1 MGESPEAIHVV
12 NQLRLA
18 GEIDRIGDRSARI
31 LEQAANRI
39 LRDLSVTQGP
49 ASRLALQ
56 AQLAQIDAIFQ
67 AAGADAYQR
76 FVEDVLKKQQAWTG
90 RSEKEVQANLESAVD
105 QGLMAQST
113 AQAGPAAGQALGS
126 LYRGQ
131 QAILSEQALRVA
143 STMPALELAVVGSQK
158 QPYSLQKEF
167 ANAFLQPDGKSTA
180 QAFQA
185 QVDRLQ
191 ETFERSVRQAVVT
204 GQTTQA
210 LVRDLKGDG
219 QAITGS
225 MRAPIEQIR
234 SVARTGAQSVANAIQ
249 DSQLQENPAVEFVEF
264 VATLDSRT
272 SPVCRA
278 TDGNVYKKGSHPV
291 PPLHFRCRSTITAF
305 IPGREEGS
313 RSMTMLV
320 EDENGR
326 VKSYGAYSPAI
337 KGRLSERQE
346 ALLRKNQSGKPP
358 SYEEWLRA
366 QPAAAQDG
374 ILGRRNGA
382 KFRANDGR
390 LTTTTTPGVKRQ
402 LGAMPKPL
410 TAAQIKP
417 KKKPKLSTADLAS
430 PLRQDPPKT
439 PPAPAGSGGGAVV
452 ATPKTPKKPI
462 PAKPKT
468 KPAPKP
474 KSSQTTTA
482 ASAKP
487 AVPAKAAA
495 GVKTPKTPAKT
506 TTTAAKLD
514 VAAIEKQITGKQQTL
529 AFLKKQQAKA
539 SSPVAVKTQQQ
550 GIDKIQ
556 KEIDGLKAKLPA
568 GSPLKATA
576 MTPLQANQAIK
587 AHSKTLLVAKPGSPE
602 FVSALEGVKEAK
614 AVLAQLPSLT
624 QAKPAIPATPKITKN
639 PNLKKRQKGAKPS
652 GVKSENKK
660 ITASGDLST
669 VDVYN
674 EPEPSELGWNG
685 DQMVAFQN
693 DFGYW
698 SDTGY
703 SRIRGAQLIK
713 NKAKP
718 RKGTPDWKAM
728 DDVKFGY
735 SESEQREFLQSA
747 DNLEDFIS
755 RAPKYNGQVHRGIL
769 LPDDAAYDSFMK
781 DLAGSKR
788 VSTLES
794 WSENTGTAYD
804 FATGKN
810 QAGGGSDR
818 GIEIV
823 MHVENRHG
831 APVAGYSTMG
841 TEEEVLMP
849 SRVRYKVLKKEV
861 YTEDNS
867 DLDFNSKGGKRKRVE
882 IYVEQIEN

>member
-18 GEIDRIGDRSARI
+18 AETDRIGDRSARI

-249 DSQLQENPAVEFVEF
+249 DSQLQENSAVEFVEF

-374 ILGRRNGA
+374 ILGRRNGE

-417 KKKPKLSTADLAS
+417 KKKPKLSKADLAN

-462 PAKPKT
+462 PAKPKA
-468 KPAPKP
+468 KPAAKP

-495 GVKTPKTPAKT
+495 GGNAPEVTTPKTPAPTPAVVERQAAQKKANAV
-506 TTTAAKLD
+506 AAKAKQELELGPINASGELMD
-514 VAAIEKQITGKQQTL
+514 DAELEQALMAASKKTVAKKDLPATTVDPRYKINPQMEFEESEDRLGSGVFGSVNRTKNGVVKRGMFTKPEITALEELSDSGVTPRVKGLSWEDKTPDFKAGAMGGGIKTRRGYLLMEEAKGQPITKLVSKKDLIPPFDTAERNLAFTEFIKARKEIHLRGFSHQDMHGGNVLWDGDAQKINIVDLGLARKDPRSALVEAIGTRRGRMNFGQIEKPGDYQSAETIKELNQGRALTGNKTWKQFEANRKKVEKLL
-529 AFLKKQQAKA
+529 ADAGVGEAMSKA
-539 SSPVAVKTQQQ
+539 SIRS
-550 GIDKIQ
+550 
-556 KEIDGLKAKLPA
+556 LP
-568 GSPLKATA
+568 TA
-576 MTPLQANQAIK
+576 
-587 AHSKTLLVAKPGSPE
+587 
-602 FVSALEGVKEAK
+602 
-614 AVLAQLPSLT
+614 
-624 QAKPAIPATPKITKN
+624 ITKAIS
-639 PNLKKRQKGAKPS
+639 KDRA
-652 GVKSENKK
+652 
-660 ITASGDLST
+660 T
-669 VDVYN
+669 
-674 EPEPSELGWNG
+674 EL
-685 DQMVAFQN
+685 
-693 DFGYW
+693 
-698 SDTGY
+698 
-703 SRIRGAQLIK
+703 
-713 NKAKP
+713 
-718 RKGTPDWKAM
+718 
-728 DDVKFGY
+728 
-735 SESEQREFLQSA
+735 
-747 DNLEDFIS
+747 LEML
-755 RAPKYNGQVHRGIL
+755 YEGI
-769 LPDDAAYDSFMK
+769 
-781 DLAGSKR
+781 
-788 VSTLES
+788 
-794 WSENTGTAYD
+794 
-804 FATGKN
+804 
-810 QAGGGSDR
+810 
-818 GIEIV
+818 
-823 MHVENRHG
+823 
-831 APVAGYSTMG
+831 
-841 TEEEVLMP
+841 
-849 SRVRYKVLKKEV
+849 
-861 YTEDNS
+861 
-867 DLDFNSKGGKRKRVE
+867 
-882 IYVEQIEN
+882 